1 MTKGHPSR
9 SRPAPCMPTYRAAYS
24 RVTSCGSVIASQLW
38 TTGYALRMVKCACTH
53 MHTWRN
59 TMSDIMLESIY
70 RAIGERIAKR
80 RQEWSITQSAL
91 SQKTHLPIGR
101 IEMGLDTPSIT
112 ALYSIAH
119 ALCCPVAWL
128 LPESENEE
136 QV

>member
-1 MTKGHPSR
+1 MEVFVP
-9 SRPAPCMPTYRAAYS
+9 
-24 RVTSCGSVIASQLW
+24 
-38 TTGYALRMVKCACTH
+38 
-53 MHTWRN
+53 
-59 TMSDIMLESIY
+59 DIMLESIY

-80 RQEWSITQSAL
+80 RQEWSITQGAL

-136 QV
+136 QP